1 MIKKTII
8 LVAAALAALAAY
20 ADYRQAPSPLR
31 TVWADEVTA
40 DKTPWDIYPRPLMER
55 DRWLNLNGLWNYA
68 ITPKGAHRPA
78 VTEGEIMVPYPV
90 ESALS
95 GVGRTVGPDSV
106 LWYERTFEIPAAW
119 KDNDILLHFG
129 AVDWKCSVWV
139 NDVLVGSHT
148 GGYAP
153 FSFNITPALTRNRS
167 NSLTVRVY
175 DPTDKGYQ
183 PRGKQ
188 VTNPRSIWYTPVT
201 GIWQTVWL
209 EPVGREHLKSV
220 VPVADIDAGTL
231 TVNAPTEAQGG
242 TLTRVEVRAGDRVV
256 ASGSSLGA
264 EPVVI
269 EMPEGFELWT
279 PDHPFLYDLDITLWR
294 DGKKLDQARSYA
306 AMRKIST
313 GRDSHGI
320 MRMRLN
326 NSDLFQFGPLDQGW
340 WPDGLYTAP
349 TPEAM
354 AFDIEATKDLGFNM
368 IRKHVKVEPEVWYA
382 ECDRQGI
389 LVWQDMPSGDRSP
402 GWQTKN
408 YFHGNEDLRSAESE
422 ANFRHEWR
430 EIMDALKGHPSI
442 VVWVPF
448 NESWGQFKTEEIS
461 DWTKQHDPTRLVNP
475 ASGGNFFHTGD
486 ILDIHNYP
494 APAMPLFD
502 GERVNVLGEYGGI
515 GLALDGHLW
524 FPDRN
529 WGYVEFKTP
538 AEVTDEYVKYADIL
552 LDYVPAGFS
561 AGVYTQTTDCE
572 GEVNGLITY
581 DRKQIKVDRDKVR
594 EANRRLVESLS
605 ADPRQ

>member
-1 MIKKTII
+1 MIKRI
-8 LVAAALAALAAY
+8 LLLVAVGAAALASHAEY
-20 ADYRQAPSPLR
+20 KQAPVPLR
-31 TVWADEVTA
+31 TKWADEVTA
-40 DKTPWDIYPRPLMER
+40 DKTPWNVYPRPLMQR
-55 DRWLNLNGLWNYA
+55 DRWMNLNGLWNYA
-68 ITPKGAHRPA
+68 ITPEGSRRPA
-78 VTEGEIMVPYPV
+78 PEGEILVPYPV
-90 ESALS
+90 ESSLS
-95 GVGRTVGPDSV
+95 GVGRRVGPDSV
-106 LWYERTFEIPAAW
+106 LWYERTFEVPAAW
-119 KDNDILLHFG
+119 KGEDVLLHFG

-139 NDVLVGSHT
+139 NDVLVGTHT

-153 FSFNITPALTRNRS
+153 FSFNITPALRRNGA

-188 VTNPRSIWYTPVT
+188 VRAPKSIWYTPVT

-209 EPVGREHLKSV
+209 EPVSREHLESV
-220 VPVADIDAGTL
+220 VSTADIKNGTL
-231 TVNAPTEAQGG
+231 TVAAPSTAAPG
-242 TLTRVEVRAGDRVV
+242 TVTRVDVKSGGKVV
-256 ASGSSLGA
+256 ASASSVGS
-264 EPVVI
+264 EPVVV
-269 EMPEGFELWT
+269 EMPVGFELWT
-279 PDHPFLYDLDITLWR
+279 PDHPFLYDMDVTLWR
-294 DGKKLDQARSYA
+294 DGKKIDEAASYA

-313 GRDSHGI
+313 GRDSRGI
-320 MRMRLN
+320 MRMKLN
-326 NSDLFQFGPLDQGW
+326 DTDLFQFGPLDQGW

-368 IRKHVKVEPEVWYA
+368 IRKHVKVEPALWYA

-408 YFHGNEDLRSAESE
+408 YFQGNESLRSAESE
-422 ANFRHEWR
+422 ANFRHEWQ

-448 NESWGQFKTEEIS
+448 NESWGQFKTEDIAA
-461 DWTKQHDPTRLVNP
+461 WTKQNDPTRLVNP
-475 ASGGNFFHTGD
+475 ASGGNFFHCGD

-502 GERVNVLGEYGGI
+502 GERVNVIGEYGGI
-515 GLALDGHLW
+515 GLALKDHLW

-538 AEVTDEYVKYADIL
+538 GEVTDEYVKYAGIL

-572 GEVNGLITY
+572 GEVNGLLTY
-581 DRKQIKVDRDKVR
+581 DRKQLKVDRDKVR
-594 EANRRLVESLS
+594 AANRKLVESLT
-605 ADPRQ
+605 AK